1 MLVTFL
7 LTLAVPE
14 ISIDV
19 EIRMKNDWSEVLWI
33 AEASKLTP
41 VVPKMFFE

>member
-19 EIRMKNDWSEVLWI
+19 EIRVKNDWSEMLWI
-33 AEASKLTP
+33 AEARKLTSA
-41 VVPKMFFE
+41 VPKMVFA